1 MLIHILNSFTRE
13 KTSEKQ
19 IIQENRFLKTHH
31 QSTRIKKSL
40 NQGEKKKQIQQQTSN
55 TYKYIIAYICMF
67 VLIIDTMVAL
77 NLEI

>member
-31 QSTRIKKSL
+31 QSARIMKSL
-40 NQGEKKKQIQQQTSN
+40 NQGKKKQIQQQTSN
-55 TYKYIIAYICMF
+55 TQKYIIAYICLF